1 MSERHEPSP
10 LDPVN
15 PPEAT
20 SPAAGRGRVSRL
32 VRLAAATV
40 AVASTALALT
50 CAVSYYRDQSRLE
63 EIARRE
69 AAASDTS
76 ERAIQLLDWVY
87 HNQGFSKN
95 KGFFLVRKLG
105 PTPID
110 VLERGG
116 DCSDKSRLLS
126 SMLRTIGIPSTLAMC
141 IDERGMP
148 RHTMVDARLPDGSEM
163 LLDPIWNLYFPKAGG
178 GYYGLMDL
186 RRDPSILWRR
196 LEEVTARAPAGDK
209 IHRYNR
215 RYDTYDR
222 ASTFNWDKN
231 GPTRLVK
238 SLLARPLGDRVYAVP
253 RPAFLE
259 EPKLFLALAGL
270 GLGLVSAWVACRRG
284 RRRAAAPTADPRGFG
299 GPPP

>member
-1 MSERHEPSP
+1 MSQPSESNL
-10 LDPVN
+10 LD
-15 PPEAT
+15 AT
-20 SPAAGRGRVSRL
+20 SRPGAGRGRVSRL
-32 VRLAAATV
+32 VRLTAT
-40 AVASTALALT
+40 AVAFASAALALT
-50 CAVSYYRDQSRLE
+50 CSVSYYLDQSRLE
-63 EIARRE
+63 TIARRE
-69 AAASDTS
+69 AATGDPS

-95 KGFFLVRKLG
+95 QGYFLVRKLG
-105 PTPID
+105 PTPVD

-126 SMLRTIGIPSTLAMC
+126 SMLRTIGISSTLALC

-163 LLDPIWNLYFPKAGG
+163 LLDPIWNLYFPKPEG
-178 GYYGLMDL
+178 GYYGLIDL

-196 LEEVTARAPAGDK
+196 LEEVTAKAPARDK

-222 ASTFNWDKN
+222 ASTFNWNKN

-238 SLLARPLGDRVYAVP
+238 SLLAGPLGDRVYAVP

-259 EPKLFLALAGL
+259 EPKLFLAFAGL
-270 GLGLVSAWVACRRG
+270 GLALVSTWIACRWGRG
-284 RRRAAAPTADPRGFG
+284 RRRTPAPAADSQGIGGQAP
-299 GPPP
+299 